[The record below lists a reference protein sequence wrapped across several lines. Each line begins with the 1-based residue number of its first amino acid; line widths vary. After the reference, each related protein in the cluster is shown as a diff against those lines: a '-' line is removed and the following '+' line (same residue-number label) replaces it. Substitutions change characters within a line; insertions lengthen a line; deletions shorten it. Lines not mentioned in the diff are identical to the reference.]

1 MVGWSLCILSA
12 SSLHV
17 STSRRGCMIELASA
31 MRRYGE
37 FEAQF
42 FWRDDIK
49 PILQDLHGVGTFEEA
64 EVVAE
69 QNFLDEVPAIDL
81 LLWVMTS
88 A

>member
-1 MVGWSLCILSA
+1 
-12 SSLHV
+12 
-17 STSRRGCMIELASA
+17 MIERSSA
-31 MRRYGE
+31 TRRYGE

-42 FWRDDIK
+42 FWRDDVK

-69 QNFLDEVPAIDL
+69 QNFLDEVSTIDF